1 MYITYIIVFL
11 HAIFFE
17 NKSPL
22 IVKKVAK
29 CSFILRAHSD
39 RCRPPFRYVTE

>member
-1 MYITYIIVFL
+1 
-11 HAIFFE
+11 
-17 NKSPL
+17 
-22 IVKKVAK
+22 VKKVVR